1 MLGAFDEVTGGGE
14 RWQVSFGWRYQKSD
28 RHFRGS
34 EEEENRAAEGSEVIN
49 TLHLADL
56 GIRYNFDPQ
65 TSLSVGI
72 PYLMAERSSP
82 IRDDDRV
89 VVDRSIS
96 QARGLGDI
104 SIVGRRLLFDPLTR
118 PKGNLSFGLGVKLPT
133 GANNVN
139 DQRTRLVDGERV
151 TTIET
156 VDQSI
161 QPGDGGFGVI
171 VDFGGYRLLGA
182 SGEYAAYAS
191 GVYLINPEGTSGVAT
206 FRGRENEAIM
216 SIADQYLLRVGAI
229 AGPESWK
236 GWSAGLGGRL
246 EGVPAHDLIGSS
258 DGFRRPGYAVSVE
271 PSLSWTKG
279 SNSVSLS
286 VPIAVYRN
294 RVRSVPDRE
303 VGGHGDAAFADYVV
317 LLGYWRRF

>member
-1 MLGAFDEVTGGGE
+1 MLGAFDKETGGGQ
-14 RWQVSFGWRYQKSD
+14 RWQVSLGWRYQKSD

-34 EEEENRAAEGSEVIN
+34 EEEENRAEEGSEVIN
-49 TLHLADL
+49 TIHLADI

-96 QARGLGDI
+96 QARGLGDVT
-104 SIVGRRLLFDPLTR
+104 IVGRRLLFDPLTQ
-118 PKGNLSFGLGVKLPT
+118 PKGNISFGLGIKLPT
-133 GANNVN
+133 GQNNVN

-161 QPGDGGFGVI
+161 QPGDGGFGLI
-171 VDFGGYRLLGA
+171 TDFSAFRQLGS
-182 SGEYAAYAS
+182 SGEYALYAS
-191 GVYLINPEGTSGVAT
+191 GVYLFNPEGTNGVAT
-206 FRGRENEAIM
+206 FRGRENESIM
-216 SIADQYLLRVGAI
+216 SIADQYLVRVGAI

-236 GWSAGLGGRL
+236 GWSVGLGARL
-246 EGVPAHDLIGSS
+246 EGVPAHDVFGSS

-271 PSLSWTKG
+271 PSVSWRKG
-279 SNSVSLS
+279 PHSVSLS
-286 VPIAVYRN
+286 LPIAAYRN
-294 RVRSVPDRE
+294 RVKSVPDRE
-303 VGGHGDAAFADYVV
+303 VDGHGDAAFADYVV
-317 LLGYWRRF
+317 LLGYWRSF